1 MRVVICDDHP
11 VVLMGVKALLA
22 GHGEGFHV
30 VGEANNARQL
40 LELLAVRSCDLV
52 ITDFSMPGVDHQ
64 DDGLNML
71 RRLRVA
77 WPELPVIVLTMIRN
91 PALLQSM
98 LKLGVQGIVDKA
110 GMMTELLQ
118 AIQAVSVGRSYV
130 SARHKAE
137 VGAPLRRAD
146 AVAGLPVVALSVR
159 EAEVVRL
166 YAKGMTVTQIADAT
180 NRSVKTISKQKTD
193 AMHKLGLENNHDL
206 LEFARANGL
215 H

>member
-11 VVLMGVKALLA
+11 VVLMGVKAILA
-22 GHGEGFHV
+22 GHGKGSRV
-30 VGEANNARQL
+30 VGEANSAQQL
-40 LELLAVRSCDLV
+40 LELLAAQPCDLV
-52 ITDFSMPGVDHQ
+52 ITDFSMPGKDHQ

-77 WPELPVIVLTMIRN
+77 WPDLPVIVLTMVRN

-110 GMMTELLQ
+110 GMVTELLQ
-118 AIQAVSVGRSYV
+118 AIQAVSTGRSYV

-146 AVAGLPVVALSVR
+146 AIAGLPVTALSVR
-159 EAEVVRL
+159 EAEIVRL
-166 YAKGMTVTQIADAT
+166 YAQGMSITQIADAT

-193 AMHKLGLENNHDL
+193 AMRKLRLENNHDL

-215 H
+215 Y